1 MVITPYGGS
10 AVESR
15 GLWESN
21 NKFGNAPK
29 NPLTSECDLGHTPME
44 ALPPGEPEEGTDVNR
59 TQRIAAAA
67 ASALVVGVLAAGCGG
82 SGDEGSDGS
91 VTLRVNLFGQFGYKD
106 LYKKFEAEH
115 PGVKIVE
122 SAEGDLGKYNTKLS
136 QQIAANAAAGDV
148 VAIEEGQT
156 VNFLQS
162 ADKFVNLQ
170 EHGFEEIKANYLPF
184 VADATTT
191 VDGKVT
197 IGLGTD
203 VGGLAMC
210 YRRDLFEQAGL
221 PTDREEVAKLWP
233 TWEDFIATG
242 EKFQAGIK
250 DDKIHFIDAA
260 TNTYNSILMQGGD
273 HTYFDRDDKLVMET
287 NPAVRNA
294 WDLANEMVDA
304 QLSAKLVAFS
314 DEWNAGFKNG
324 SFATVACPA
333 WMTGYIKGQAGDDFA
348 GKWDIATVPG
358 AGGNWGGSWLAVP
371 TSSKHQ
377 KEALELIKFLS
388 SETGQMGAFESE
400 GRLPSLPAL
409 YETPALK
416 DATNPYFSDAPIGQL
431 FVAGAKNLQPVYL
444 GAKNVPVRDA
454 VENVLR
460 SVENGQRSSED
471 GWGEAVKAA
480 EKAAK

>member
-1 MVITPYGGS
+1 M
-10 AVESR
+10 
-15 GLWESN
+15 
-21 NKFGNAPK
+21 
-29 NPLTSECDLGHTPME
+29 
-44 ALPPGEPEEGTDVNR
+44 NR

-67 ASALVVGVLAAGCGG
+67 ATALVAGVLAAGCGG
-82 SGDEGSDGS
+82 SDGGGSDEN

-106 LYKKFEAEH
+106 LYTQFESEH

-122 SAEGDLGKYNTKLS
+122 TAEGDLGKYNTKLS

-156 VNFLQS
+156 VNFLQV

-170 EHGFEEIKANYLPF
+170 KHGFEDIKGDYLPW
-184 VADATTT
+184 VANATTT
-191 VDGKVT
+191 ADGAST

-210 YRRDLFEQAGL
+210 YRRDLFEKAGL
-221 PTDREEVAKLWP
+221 PTDRDEVAKLWQ
-233 TWEDFIATG
+233 TWPEFIATG
-242 EKFQAGIK
+242 KKFQAGIG
-250 DDKIHFIDAA
+250 DDKVHFIDAA

-273 HTYFDRDDKLVMET
+273 QTYFDRKNALVVDS
-287 NPAVRNA
+287 NPAVKQA
-294 WDLANEMVDA
+294 WDLANEMIADG
-304 QLSAKLVAFS
+304 LTAKLVAFS

-333 WMTGYIKGQAGDDFA
+333 WMTGYIKGQAGDDFS

-358 AGGNWGGSWLAVP
+358 GGGNWGGSWLAVP

-377 KEALELIKFLS
+377 KQALELITFLS
-388 SETGQMGAFESE
+388 GKTGQMGAFESE

-409 YETPALK
+409 YDTPELK
-416 DATNPYFSDAPIGQL
+416 DATNAYFNDAPIGQL

-454 VENVLR
+454 FENVLR
-460 SVENGQRSSED
+460 SVEDGQRSEAK
-471 GWGEAVKAA
+471 GWPAAVAA
-480 EKAAK
+480 AQKAAK

>member
-1 MVITPYGGS
+1 
-10 AVESR
+10 
-15 GLWESN
+15 
-21 NKFGNAPK
+21 
-29 NPLTSECDLGHTPME
+29 ME
-44 ALPPGEPEEGTDVNR
+44 ALPWEGAGGRYDVKR

-67 ASALVVGVLAAGCGG
+67 AASLVMGVLAAGCGG
-82 SGDEGSDGS
+82 SSDDEAGGD
-91 VTLRVNLFGQFGYKD
+91 VTLRVNLFGQFGYKE
-106 LYKKFEAEH
+106 LYKQYEKDH

-156 VNFLQS
+156 VNFLQT

-170 EHGFEEIKANYLPF
+170 EHGYDAIKGDYLPY
-184 VADATTT
+184 VASAATTS
-191 VDGKVT
+191 DGKAT

-242 EKFQAGIK
+242 EKFQSGIG

-273 HTYFDRDDKLVMET
+273 ETYFDRDNKLVVES
-287 NPAVRNA
+287 NPAVKNA
-294 WDLANEMVDA
+294 WDLADDMIEAD
-304 QLSAKLVAFS
+304 LSAKLVAFS

-358 AGGNWGGSWLAVP
+358 GSGNWGGSWLAVP

-377 KEALELIKFLS
+377 KEAIELIKFLS
-388 SETGQMGAFESE
+388 GPDGQMGAFESE

-409 YETPALK
+409 YEEPALK
-416 DATNPYFSDAPIGQL
+416 DATNPYFSDAPTGQL
-431 FVAGAKNLQPVYL
+431 FVAGAKNLKPVYL

-454 VENVLR
+454 FENVLR
-460 SVENGQRSSED
+460 SVENGQRSADD
-471 GWGEAVKAA
+471 GWPEAAKAA

>member
-1 MVITPYGGS
+1 V
-10 AVESR
+10 
-15 GLWESN
+15 
-21 NKFGNAPK
+21 
-29 NPLTSECDLGHTPME
+29 E
-44 ALPPGEPEEGTDVNR
+44 ALPSAGAGGRYDVKH
-59 TQRIAAAA
+59 TQRIVAAVAA
-67 ASALVVGVLAAGCGG
+67 PLLVGVLAAGCGG
-82 SGDEGSDGS
+82 SDDGGSGDT
-91 VTLRVNLFGQFGYKD
+91 VTLRVNLFGQFGYD
-106 LYKKFEAEH
+106 ELYKQFEKEH

-122 SAEGDLGKYNTKLS
+122 TAEGDLGKYNTKLS
-136 QQIAANAAAGDV
+136 QQIAANASAGDV

-156 VNFLQS
+156 VNFLQT

-170 EHGFEEIKANYLPF
+170 EHGYDEMKGDYLPY
-184 VADATTT
+184 VANAATT
-191 VDGKVT
+191 VDGSAT

-233 TWEDFIATG
+233 TWEAFIATG
-242 EKFQAGIK
+242 EKFQAGIG
-250 DDKIHFIDAA
+250 DDKVRFVDAA

-273 HTYFDRDDKLVMET
+273 ETYFDRDDELVVES
-287 NPAVRNA
+287 NPAVKSA
-294 WDLANEMVDA
+294 WDLANDMIDA
-304 QLSAKLVAFS
+304 DLTAKLVAFS

-358 AGGNWGGSWLAVP
+358 GSGNWGGSWLAVP
-371 TSSKHQ
+371 KSSKHQ

-388 SETGQMGAFESE
+388 GPDGQMGAFEAE

-409 YETPALK
+409 YDTPELK
-416 DATNPYFSDAPIGQL
+416 DATNPYFSDAPTGQL
-431 FVAGAKNLQPVYL
+431 FVAGAKNLEPVYL

-460 SVENGQRSSED
+460 SVENGQRSAAK
-471 GWGEAVKAA
+471 GWDEAVKAA

>member
-1 MVITPYGGS
+1 MEGAGG
-10 AVESR
+10 R
-15 GLWESN
+15 Y
-21 NKFGNAPK
+21 
-29 NPLTSECDLGHTPME
+29 
-44 ALPPGEPEEGTDVNR
+44 DVNR

-67 ASALVVGVLAAGCGG
+67 AASLVVGALAAGCGG
-82 SGDEGSDGS
+82 SSDEESSGT

-106 LYKKFEAEH
+106 LYRQFEKEH

-122 SAEGDLGKYNTKLS
+122 TAEGDLGKYNTKLS

-156 VNFLQS
+156 VNFLQT

-170 EHGFEEIKANYLPF
+170 DHGFDEIKGDYLPF
-184 VADATTT
+184 VAEATTT
-191 VDGKVT
+191 ADGSTT

-210 YRRDLFEQAGL
+210 YRRDLFEKAGL
-221 PTDREEVAKLWP
+221 PTDRAEVAKLWP
-233 TWEDFIATG
+233 TWQDFIATG
-242 EKFQAGIK
+242 EKFQDGIG
-250 DDKIHFIDAA
+250 DDKVHFVDAA

-273 HTYFDRDDKLVMET
+273 ETYFDRDNKLVVKS
-287 NPAVRNA
+287 NPAVKNA
-294 WDLANEMVDA
+294 WDIANDMIDA
-304 QLSAKLVAFS
+304 DLTAKIVAFS
-314 DEWNAGFKNG
+314 EEWDAGFKNG

-358 AGGNWGGSWLAVP
+358 GGGNWGGSWLAVP
-371 TSSKHQ
+371 KSSKHQ
-377 KEALELIKFLS
+377 KESIELIKFLS
-388 SETGQMGAFESE
+388 GKDGQLGAFKSE

-409 YETPALK
+409 YDTPELK
-416 DATNPYFSDAPIGQL
+416 DATNPYFNDAPTGQL
-431 FVAGAKNLQPVYL
+431 FVAGAKNLEPVYL

-454 VENVLR
+454 FENVLR
-460 SVENGQRSSED
+460 SVENGQRSASD
-471 GWGEAVKAA
+471 GWGEAIKAA